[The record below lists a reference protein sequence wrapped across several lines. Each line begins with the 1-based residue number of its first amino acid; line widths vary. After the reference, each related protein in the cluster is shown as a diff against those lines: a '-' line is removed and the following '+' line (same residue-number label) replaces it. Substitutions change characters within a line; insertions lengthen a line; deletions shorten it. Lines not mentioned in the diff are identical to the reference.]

1 MIVKRYCMERGLP
14 YQEMTYLEALRA
26 VWCYLASLGRS
37 MRS

>member
-1 MIVKRYCMERGLP
+1 LP